1 MGQSSLGSG
10 IIFAQK
16 SGTSGVF
23 NYEVLHDD
31 IEKLVSMKSGMYSIP
46 GYDRED
52 IAQEI
57 RMMCLKAL
65 EKYEPLKNHSTPFN
79 YLARCVDNR
88 LRNLLRDNGATLP
101 KAKKE
106 DVRAIA
112 RCERKQRLQSAL
124 PIGDEVHEDSLGAAP
139 LSNNITEFV
148 DAVQALLSYDLR
160 ESFTLL
166 ITQGP
171 PAVPKA
177 HLRIIKKTIRE
188 VYPDLL

>member
-1 MGQSSLGSG
+1 MSSVGSG
-10 IIFAQK
+10 IISTQK
-16 SGTSGVF
+16 SWTSGLY

-31 IEKLVSMKSGMYSIP
+31 IERLVSMKSGMYTIP
-46 GYDRED
+46 GFDRDD

-65 EKYEPLKNHSTPFN
+65 EKYEPSKNHSTPFN

-88 LRNLLRDNGATLP
+88 LRNLLRDNGATIA

-106 DVRAIA
+106 DERAIK
-112 RCERKQRLQSAL
+112 RCEQKMRLQTAL
-124 PIGDEVHEDSLGAAP
+124 PIGDEVHEDSLGSAP
-139 LSNNITEFV
+139 IVNDITEFV
-148 DAVQALLSYDLR
+148 DAVQAQLLSPELKA
-160 ESFTLL
+160 SFSLL

-171 PAVPKA
+171 PAISKV
-177 HLRIIKKTIRE
+177 HLRIIKRTIRE

>member
-1 MGQSSLGSG
+1 MSCFGSG
-10 IIFAQK
+10 IVVEKK
-16 SGTSGVF
+16 SWTSGIIS
-23 NYEVLHDD
+23 YETLQED
-31 IEKLVSMKSGMYSIP
+31 IEKLVSMKCGLYSIP

-52 IAQEI
+52 ISQEI

-65 EKYEPLKNHSTPFN
+65 EKYEPSKNHSTPFN

-101 KAKKE
+101 KAKKNDE
-106 DVRAIA
+106 RAIA
-112 RCERKQRLQSAL
+112 RCESKQKLQTAL

-139 LSNNITEFV
+139 FSGDNSEFI
-148 DAVQALLSYDLR
+148 DAVSARLSCELK
-160 ESFTLL
+160 ESFSLL

-171 PAVPKA
+171 PAVPKL
-177 HLRIIKKTIRE
+177 HLRIIKKAIRE